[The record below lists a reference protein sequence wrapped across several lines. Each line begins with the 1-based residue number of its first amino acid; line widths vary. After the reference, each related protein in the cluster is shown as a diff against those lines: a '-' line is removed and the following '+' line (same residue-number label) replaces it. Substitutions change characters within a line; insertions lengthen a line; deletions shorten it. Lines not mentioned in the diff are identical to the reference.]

1 MTSPRIPRPAW
12 ATHLRRARREAGWDV
27 HRLAVEM
34 VRAAGTEA
42 TATTESLA
50 RRIREWESGRS
61 TIRERYRLLLARVL
75 PIDHKTLTER
85 PQGETEADRVRSVT
99 KGLITLDELTGGADL
114 LPAAVRN
121 ARTSHQAA
129 LATRNKDLASAAA
142 EASQVAGWLAF
153 DAEELP
159 LARRVTKTSVLL
171 SRAGGD
177 HFAHLFALSQLAML
191 DAHERRPDQARPVC
205 EYVLAQDLSPRVR
218 GLFELRLARAQGQE
232 GTPGRA
238 VETLNRARARLREGD
253 QNRDPAWTW
262 WITDAEL
269 SWHEAMIHADN
280 GDWAT
285 AVDLFELAL
294 GGRPPGYQRGALYD
308 AAHLVHA
315 QIRVRAWPDAEQ
327 VLRARIVPMVGR
339 VHSGRAHALL
349 LRTGVEVNAGSGP
362 LALRELLAQATA

>member
-1 MTSPRIPRPAW
+1 MTSPKTTHPAW
-12 ATHLRRARREAGWDV
+12 ATALRQARMEAGWDV

-34 VRAAGTEA
+34 VRAAGPEA
-42 TATTESLA
+42 TATTQSLA
-50 RRIREWESGRS
+50 RRIREWEAGRS

-75 PIDHKTLTER
+75 PLDPKTLADR
-85 PQGETEADRVRSVT
+85 PMGGTEADRVRSIT
-99 KGLITLDELTGGADL
+99 KGLIALDELTGGADL
-114 LPAAVRN
+114 LPVAVRN
-121 ARTSHQAA
+121 ARTCHRAV
-129 LATRNKDLASAAA
+129 LATRNKDMASAAA

-159 LARRVTKTSVLL
+159 LARRLTNASVQL

-177 HFAHLFALSQLAML
+177 HFAKLFALSQLAML

-205 EYVLAQDLSPRVR
+205 EHVLAQDLSPRVR

-238 VETLNRARARLREGD
+238 VETLNRARARLGEGNRE
-253 QNRDPAWTW
+253 RDPAWTW

-280 GDWAT
+280 GDWTT

-294 GGRPPGYQRGALYD
+294 GGRPPGYQRGALHD

-315 QIRVRAWPDAEQ
+315 QSRVRAWPDVEQ
-327 VLRARIVPMVGR
+327 VLRTRVVPTVGR
-339 VHSGRAHALL
+339 VRSKRAHALL
-349 LRTGVEVNAGSGP
+349 LRTDAEVGAGSGP